1 MNINYVLFY
10 FLIVYNKMDFQ
21 FNLFMIIFFSV
32 YNILYLEVYC
42 LVVKL
47 ILVVILDNGKFIL
60 DYGEVFF
67 GQNIIKF
74 VIIQNIF
81 NKIVEVNVFFCNKI
95 CINI

>member
-1 MNINYVLFY
+1 MNINYVVFY
-10 FLIVYNKMDFQ
+10 FLIINNDVNVL
-21 FNLFMIIFFSV
+21 FNLFMIFFFSV

-42 LVVKL
+42 LVVKS

-74 VIIQNIF
+74 VIIQNIL

>member
-10 FLIVYNKMDFQ
+10 FLIVYNKTDFQ

-42 LVVKL
+42 LVVKS

-81 NKIVEVNVFFCNKI
+81 NKIVEVNVFFCFKI
-95 CINI
+95 CRKI

>member
-1 MNINYVLFY
+1 MNINYVVFY
-10 FLIVYNKMDFQ
+10 FLIINNDVNVL
-21 FNLFMIIFFSV
+21 FNLFMIFFSV

-67 GQNIIKF
+67 G
-74 VIIQNIF
+74 
-81 NKIVEVNVFFCNKI
+81 
-95 CINI
+95 

>member
-10 FLIVYNKMDFQ
+10 FLIVYNKTDFQ

>member
-1 MNINYVLFY
+1 MNINYVVFY
-10 FLIVYNKMDFQ
+10 FLIINNDVNVL
-21 FNLFMIIFFSV
+21 FNLFMIFFFSV

-42 LVVKL
+42 LVVKS